1 MVRNSHLKRW
11 LPHGIER
18 VTALARVVDVQ
29 LYILQ
34 GLFPFVDSCRS
45 LESSPSPDLI
55 LNNSDFWIRL
65 HSLYCNGGTPNLQCW
80 FYKVFLGVG
89 WWEETIDRAY
99 SLLEMRNT
107 AFFSRKCKE
116 PVGNLFLS
124 LAGKLNYDELKTNWY
139 HYDIYEMTVVLYFFK
154 DETQL
159 KLKWKIKTKTKR
171 GTFRKSQ
178 PGCVHPENPLNG
190 RIWNWLTARCCCIE
204 D

>member
-18 VTALARVVDVQ
+18 VTALARVEDVQ

-34 GLFPFVDSCRS
+34 GLFHFVDSFRS
-45 LESSPSPDLI
+45 LESPPGPNLLVTSESGFTVSPVFS
-55 LNNSDFWIRL
+55 
-65 HSLYCNGGTPNLQCW
+65 GTPFQSW
-80 FYKVFLGVG
+80 FYKFYLGVG
-89 WWEETIDRAY
+89 WWEETIDMAY

-139 HYDIYEMTVVLYFFK
+139 HYDIYEMIVVLYFFK

-171 GTFRKSQ
+171 GTFRKRP
-178 PGCVHPENPLNG
+178 PGRIHPENPLNG
-190 RIWNWLTARCCCIE
+190 RIWDWLTARCCCIE